1 MTSKQ
6 TTTVVADVPTNETVE
21 KAIVTALA
29 AAQGKPAAEI
39 RVALVAAGPS
49 MPIDSLEMVEIALE
63 LEDAFGIRF
72 PDSAETCAAF
82 QSVHT
87 AVEFVRK
94 LAAAAA
100 TPKEDT
106 HE

>member
-1 MTSKQ
+1 MTSNQ
-6 TTTVVADVPTNETVE
+6 TTPTANAPTGETVE
-21 KAIVTALA
+21 RAIVTALA

-39 RVALVAAGPS
+39 RAALVAAGPS

-63 LEDAFGIRF
+63 LEEAFGIRF

-82 QSVHT
+82 QSVQT

-94 LAAAAA
+94 LAAEAA

-106 HE
+106 HD